1 MLLFYSMDRVTLTKS
16 QARKIIL
23 HASGLSKPAQFGK
36 GIEAVYKVID
46 HLGFLQVDTNYV
58 VERAHHH
65 ALASR
70 IPGYKTGW
78 VDQLQ
83 ADGRIF
89 EFWTFASGYIPMKDY
104 RFSLPVM
111 ESFTARRKNLTH
123 TEAALMRRILD
134 RIEREGPLMARDIEN
149 DRVTKSTGWWD
160 WRPSKQALERL
171 HLAGKLLTTR
181 RKDFQKVYDL
191 PDNLIPSSIDRTPP
205 TAEEYARY
213 TIRRALQA
221 LGIAYIKDIA
231 WRGRYIDNVIKTELK
246 KMVDEGEVCTVEI
259 KDQKTAPLYM
269 LPVYKSKKIAL
280 SGDVFILSPFDNL
293 NVLRHRL
300 RDFFDFE
307 YQVECFVPEAKR
319 KYGYFSLP
327 VLMGDTFIARMD
339 AKADRKQNTL
349 TINNLHFEPVKLTKP
364 ALDKLINAIG
374 NFASFNQCTT
384 VTIEKTNDAAALK
397 AIMKAW
403 PSPAGAKRKAAR
415 R

>member
-1 MLLFYSMDRVTLTKS
+1 MDRVTLTKS

-36 GIEAVYKVID
+36 GQEAVYKVID

-65 ALASR
+65 ALAAR
-70 IPGYKTGW
+70 IPGYKPEWIEQMQT
-78 VDQLQ
+78 
-83 ADGRIF
+83 DGRIF
-89 EFWTFASGYIPMKDY
+89 EFWTFASGYIPMNEY
-104 RFSLPVM
+104 RYSLPVM
-111 ESFTARRKNLTH
+111 ESFAARRKELTH
-123 TEAALMRRILD
+123 AEVNLMKRILD

-149 DRVTKSTGWWD
+149 DRVTKSSGWWD
-160 WRPSKQALERL
+160 WRPSKLALERL
-171 HLAGKLLTTR
+171 HLDGSLLTTR

-191 PDNLIPSSIDRTPP
+191 PDNLIPSSIDRTKP
-205 TAEEYARY
+205 TAQEYARY
-213 TIRRALQA
+213 TIQRSLRA

-231 WRGRYIDNVIKTELK
+231 WRGRYVNNEIKTELQ
-246 KMVDEGEVCTVEI
+246 KMVDEGEVCIVSI

-269 LPVYKSKKIAL
+269 LPVYKTKKIEL

-300 RDFFDFE
+300 RDFFDFD

-327 VLMGDTFIARMD
+327 ILMGDTFIARMD

-349 TINNLHFEPVKLTKP
+349 TINNLHFESIKLTRP
-364 ALDKLINAIG
+364 TLDKLIEAIE
-374 NFASFNQCTT
+374 NYAKFNQCAAI
-384 VTIEKTNDAAALK
+384 TIEKTNDAAALK
-397 AIMKAW
+397 AITKAF
-403 PSPAGAKRKAAR
+403 PPKPQAKAKKRK
-415 R
+415 